1 MLRVVRTPFAGP
13 RMVAVTLLVMTAAFG
28 LNFAAGV
35 FFAPLSDRYG
45 WGVGAL
51 STAAALST
59 LVGAALTP
67 AIGALLDRIGPRRV
81 VTASLA
87 VLAGSYLL
95 LAVVDQ
101 LWQFLLVYPLL
112 GGAGFAGSA
121 TLANSVLISRWY
133 RRSRATMLARTT
145 LGITLGQVVLLPLAG
160 LLVGRVGTST
170 AYLLLGASVLL
181 TVVPAAGLLLRDDPA
196 ELGQHPDGIPD
207 PAPAADAAQT
217 APDVLAR
224 VRLLGIASFGLHALT
239 LYAVVL
245 HLPRFADDL
254 GVDIT
259 TGATA
264 LALAAAVSGATMLV
278 TGPLA
283 DRVGHRPVLTVLHG
297 IRVLALLTAATAS
310 GGPLPLHVFAVLFG
324 LSSFPVIPVTTALL
338 GAGRDPATLGRLLGR
353 AWLVHQLAAGAGVL
367 VAGLVRSAAGD
378 YRPWFLLAA
387 ALSALGLLLVLR
399 LPVPTHHRRTR

>member
-1 MLRVVRTPFAGP
+1 MARPPFAGP

-51 STAAALST
+51 SAAAALST

-67 AIGALLDRIGPRRV
+67 ALGTLLDRIGPRRV
-81 VTASLA
+81 VTMSLA
-87 VLAGSYLL
+87 LLATSYLL
-95 LAVVDQ
+95 LAAVDQ

-121 TLANSVLISRWY
+121 TLANSVVIARWY
-133 RRSRATMLARTT
+133 QRSRATMLARTT

-170 AYLLLGASVLL
+170 AYLLLGALVLL

-196 ELGQHPDGIPD
+196 ELGQHPDGLPD
-207 PAPAADAAQT
+207 PAPAPPT
-217 APDVLAR
+217 ETSAPGGLAR
-224 VRLLGIASFGLHALT
+224 VQRLGVAGFGLHALT

-245 HLPRFADDL
+245 HLPRFTDDL
-254 GVDIT
+254 GLGVAA
-259 TGATA
+259 GATA

-283 DRVGHRPVLTVLHG
+283 DRVGQRRVLVVLHG
-297 IRVLALLTAATAS
+297 IRVLALLTAAVAS
-310 GGPLPLHVFAVLFG
+310 GGPISLYAFAGLFG
-324 LSSFPVIPVTTALL
+324 ISSFPIIPVTTALL
-338 GAGRDPATLGRLLGR
+338 GAGRNPATLGRLLGR
-353 AWLVHQLAAGAGVL
+353 AWLLHQVAAGAGVL
-367 VAGLVRSAAGD
+367 FAGLVRSAAGD

-387 ALSALGLLLVLR
+387 ATAALGLLLVLR
-399 LPVPTHHRRTR
+399 LPVPTHSRRNP

>member
-1 MLRVVRTPFAGP
+1 VARPPFAGP

-51 STAAALST
+51 SAAAALST

-67 AIGALLDRIGPRRV
+67 ALGTLLDRIGPRRV
-81 VTASLA
+81 VTMSLA
-87 VLAGSYLL
+87 LLATSYLL
-95 LAVVDQ
+95 LAAVDQ

-121 TLANSVLISRWY
+121 TLANSVVIARWY
-133 RRSRATMLARTT
+133 QRSRATMLARTT

-170 AYLLLGASVLL
+170 AYLLLGALVLL

-196 ELGQHPDGIPD
+196 ELGQHPDGLPD
-207 PAPAADAAQT
+207 PAPAPPT
-217 APDVLAR
+217 ETSAPGGLAR
-224 VRLLGIASFGLHALT
+224 VQRLGVAGFGLHALT

-245 HLPRFADDL
+245 HLPRFTDDL
-254 GVDIT
+254 GLGVAA
-259 TGATA
+259 GATA

-283 DRVGHRPVLTVLHG
+283 DRVGQRRVLVVLHG
-297 IRVLALLTAATAS
+297 IRVLALLTAAVAS
-310 GGPLPLHVFAVLFG
+310 GGPISLYAFAGLFG
-324 LSSFPVIPVTTALL
+324 ISSFPIIPVTTALL
-338 GAGRDPATLGRLLGR
+338 GAGRNPATLGRLLGR
-353 AWLVHQLAAGAGVL
+353 AWLLHQVAAGAGVL

-387 ALSALGLLLVLR
+387 ATAALGLLLVLR
-399 LPVPTHHRRTR
+399 LPVPTHSRRNP

>member
-1 MLRVVRTPFAGP
+1 VLEVVRPPFAGP

-35 FFAPLSDRYG
+35 FFAPLSARYG
-45 WGVGAL
+45 WSVGAL

-67 AIGALLDRIGPRRV
+67 AVGALLDRIGPRRV
-81 VTASLA
+81 LTASLG
-87 VLAGSYLL
+87 VLAASYLL
-95 LAVVDQ
+95 LAAVDQ

-112 GGAGFAGSA
+112 GGTGFAGSA
-121 TLANSVLISRWY
+121 TLANSVLVARWY

-145 LGITLGQVVLLPLAG
+145 LGITLGQVLLLPLAG
-160 LLVGRVGTST
+160 LLVGQVGTST
-170 AYLLLGASVLL
+170 AYLVLGAVVLL
-181 TVVPAAGLLLRDDPA
+181 VAVPAAGLLLRDDPA
-196 ELGQHPDGIPD
+196 ELGQHPDGTPD
-207 PAPAADAAQT
+207 QPPGTAVAAVAPA
-217 APDVLAR
+217 VLAR
-224 VRLLGIASFGLHALT
+224 VRRWGVAAFGLHAFT

-245 HLPRFADDL
+245 HLPHFAGDL
-254 GVDIT
+254 GGDVGI
-259 TGATA
+259 GAAA

-283 DRVGHRPVLTVLHG
+283 DRVGHRPVLVVLHAV
-297 IRVLALLTAATAS
+297 RVLALLAAAAS
-310 GGPLPLHVFAVLFG
+310 TGPAQLYGVAVLFG
-324 LSSFPVIPVTTALL
+324 LSSFPIIPVTTALL
-338 GAGRDPATLGRLLGR
+338 GAGRDPAGLGRLLGH

-387 ALSALGLLLVLR
+387 ATAALGLMSVIR
-399 LPVPTHHRRTR
+399 LPDLRRTP